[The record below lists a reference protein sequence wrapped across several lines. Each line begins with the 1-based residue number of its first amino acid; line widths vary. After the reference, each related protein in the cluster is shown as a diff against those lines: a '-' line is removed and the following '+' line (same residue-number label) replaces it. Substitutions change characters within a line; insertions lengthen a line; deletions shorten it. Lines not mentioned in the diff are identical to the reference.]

1 VQDLV
6 VDIPTEQGVVQAV
19 RGLSYEVRASE
30 VLAVVGESGSGKT
43 VSCLA
48 VMGLLPER
56 AVVRGSARLGGDE
69 LLGASDAV
77 LRRVR
82 GNRLSMIFQD
92 PLASLNP
99 VYSVGH
105 QIAEAVRVHQPV
117 SRRAARRRA
126 VELLEL
132 VGIPQPPLR
141 ARQYPHEFSGG
152 MRQRVVI
159 AMALANHPEVVFA
172 DEPTTALDVT
182 VQAQILETLLELRD
196 ALGLAVVLVT
206 HDLGVVAGLADRV
219 QVMYAGRIVET
230 GTVHDVF
237 HRPRMPYTV
246 GLLAAVPR
254 GDGRQRRLSPI
265 PGAPPSLLE
274 PLSGCAF
281 APRCPLATAEC
292 ILEDPRLDPLPA
304 GSAGSPSAAP
314 SAPTSSSRLPS
325 PSPSPD
331 GAVAHRVACH
341 HHRLV
346 ADAPDPASLFRTG
359 PAPEARW

>member
-1 VQDLV
+1 VRDLV
-6 VDIPTEQGVVQAV
+6 VDLPTEIGVVQAV
-19 RGLSYEVRASE
+19 RGLSYEVRAGE

-56 AVVRGSARLGGDE
+56 AMVRGSARLGGEE
-69 LLGASDAV
+69 LLGAPEAV
-77 LRRVR
+77 MRRVR
-82 GNRLSMIFQD
+82 GNRIAMIFQD

-99 VYSVGH
+99 VYTVGH

-159 AMALANHPEVVFA
+159 AMALANRPEVVFA

-206 HDLGVVAGLADRV
+206 HDLGVVAGVADRV

-246 GLLAAVPR
+246 GLLAAVPPAVPP
-254 GDGRQRRLSPI
+254 GDGRPRRLSPI

-292 ILEDPRLDPLPA
+292 ILDAPPLEPLGD
-304 GSAGSPSAAP
+304 GS
-314 SAPTSSSRLPS
+314 SAPAA
-325 PSPSPD
+325 
-331 GAVAHRVACH
+331 GATIHRVACH
-341 HHRLV
+341 HHRVL
-346 ADAPDPASLFRTG
+346 AGTPDPSGLFRTG